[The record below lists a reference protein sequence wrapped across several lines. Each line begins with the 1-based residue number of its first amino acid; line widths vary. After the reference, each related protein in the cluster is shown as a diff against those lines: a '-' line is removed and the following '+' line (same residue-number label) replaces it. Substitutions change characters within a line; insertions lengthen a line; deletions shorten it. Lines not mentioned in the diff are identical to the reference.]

1 MPRKL
6 SWDERCA
13 EDAEGPVRLW
23 SEALIPS
30 GATVAQRF
38 LKPLVVRSNRASGTI
53 PVSSSGAGPS
63 ALDRMMGV
71 RFSPPELAGCSL
83 EVRHSV
89 WDRDDVVSITTI
101 PTDGIPEKGV
111 NGPRA

>member
-53 PVSSSGAGPS
+53 PVSLNGRASGFGPEYGSSILSAGTN
-63 ALDRMMGV
+63 GV
-71 RFSPPELAGCSL
+71 
-83 EVRHSV
+83 
-89 WDRDDVVSITTI
+89 
-101 PTDGIPEKGV
+101 
-111 NGPRA
+111 